1 MAILGSYIRL
11 KLGVLY
17 MKQPCNSII
26 INLLSIILVV
36 EAAYINKY
44 HVVAVTLKIW
54 HTDLCKCLPRLAHKV

>member
-11 KLGVLY
+11 KSGVLN

-44 HVVAVTLKIW
+44 HVVAVKLK
-54 HTDLCKCLPRLAHKV
+54 R